1 MRRGCQRTIA
11 CQLPVAG
18 DKYLVEAVIG
28 AERTGL
34 EGSAVTVSKRS
45 WRECRFHALLAL
57 GFVCVSCLH
66 RLGAVTWREAPL
78 YRQGRW
84 SLSEPLGVA
93 RW

>member
-1 MRRGCQRTIA
+1 
-11 CQLPVAG
+11 
-18 DKYLVEAVIG
+18 
-28 AERTGL
+28 
-34 EGSAVTVSKRS
+34 VTVSKRS

-84 SLSEPLGVA
+84 SLSANRWVLLVGDEDWMGLDAGVMMMHCSCVDM
-93 RW
+93 